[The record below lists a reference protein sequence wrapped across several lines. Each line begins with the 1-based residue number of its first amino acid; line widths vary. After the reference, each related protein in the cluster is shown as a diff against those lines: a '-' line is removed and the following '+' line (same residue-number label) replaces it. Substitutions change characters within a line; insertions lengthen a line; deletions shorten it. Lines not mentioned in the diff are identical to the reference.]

1 MIAGSVNIPLTG
13 SKFLFHCSRLYIV
26 ANRDGKVYAVVVAI
40 DWFLDR
46 FRTMTNVSGDM
57 YAAAVM
63 QKITGIKDKE
73 DEEFV
78 EEPLAREN
86 V

>member
-1 MIAGSVNIPLTG
+1 MEI
-13 SKFLFHCSRLYIV
+13 
-26 ANRDGKVYAVVVAI
+26 VYAVVVAI

-46 FRTMTNVSGDM
+46 FRTMTNVTGDM

-63 QKITGIKDKE
+63 QKVTGIKEKE
-73 DEEFV
+73 DGEYV
-78 EEPLAREN
+78 EEAIPVDTSR

>member
-1 MIAGSVNIPLTG
+1 M
-13 SKFLFHCSRLYIV
+13 

>member
-1 MIAGSVNIPLTG
+1 
-13 SKFLFHCSRLYIV
+13 
-26 ANRDGKVYAVVVAI
+26 VYAVVVAI

-46 FRTMTNVSGDM
+46 FRTMTNVTGDM

-63 QKITGIKDKE
+63 QKVTGIKEKE
-73 DEEFV
+73 DGEYV
-78 EEPLAREN
+78 EEVIPVDTSR

>member
-1 MIAGSVNIPLTG
+1 M
-13 SKFLFHCSRLYIV
+13 
-26 ANRDGKVYAVVVAI
+26 YAVVVAI

-63 QKITGIKDKE
+63 EKITGIKAKDE
-73 DEEFV
+73 DYV
-78 EEPLAREN
+78 EEVMPRQSRDN
-86 V
+86 VV

>member
-1 MIAGSVNIPLTG
+1 M
-13 SKFLFHCSRLYIV
+13 
-26 ANRDGKVYAVVVAI
+26 YAVVVAI

-57 YAAAVM
+57 YAAVVM
-63 QKITGIKDKE
+63 QKITGIKEHDE
-73 DEEFV
+73 DYV
-78 EEPLAREN
+78 EEVIPVDTSR